1 MSPARQVLERLF
13 RRAESACRRG
23 ADARVSL
30 SMTHAADY
38 TSLRSLGEL
47 EAFHAAVALA
57 EREGAILVRREGR
70 SGDGSR
76 LLRLTVADP
85 AALARHLELPL
96 LGDQVAAAAR
106 ELEPWIARFPVIAE
120 ALEAWGQGRRVR
132 GVGAEAPADLAAAA
146 RAVAAREE
154 DAGHERVLRRESA
167 RLLGD
172 SKRLERLSAWLDL
185 LVTGELA
192 ASGWPKEDVW
202 AAIGLRREPQPM
214 LLAGDGTV
222 DLAGTTLP
230 LVRPYLGL
238 PVEHVQAV
246 ATRAAC
252 VLTIENLATF
262 HEAAVVAAGAPVL
275 LIYTGGMP
283 SPAWRAAY
291 VRILRGMDAQPSV
304 LHWGDIDEGGFRIAA
319 VLAQAVKDAACALR
333 PWMMSPADLPPDA
346 PGAREPTAA
355 SLARMCRWA
364 ERAGWNV
371 VAEALR
377 RRPVQ
382 LEQESLVPLLPTGSV
397 CTRS

>member
-1 MSPARQVLERLF
+1 
-13 RRAESACRRG
+13 
-23 ADARVSL
+23 
-30 SMTHAADY
+30 
-38 TSLRSLGEL
+38 
-47 EAFHAAVALA
+47 
-57 EREGAILVRREGR
+57 
-70 SGDGSR
+70 
-76 LLRLTVADP
+76 
-85 AALARHLELPL
+85 
-96 LGDQVAAAAR
+96 
-106 ELEPWIARFPVIAE
+106 
-120 ALEAWGQGRRVR
+120 
-132 GVGAEAPADLAAAA
+132 
-146 RAVAAREE
+146 
-154 DAGHERVLRRESA
+154 
-167 RLLGD
+167 
-172 SKRLERLSAWLDL
+172 
-185 LVTGELA
+185 
-192 ASGWPKEDVW
+192 
-202 AAIGLRREPQPM
+202 M

-238 PVEHVQAV
+238 PVERVQAV

-319 VLAQAVKDAACALR
+319 VLAQAVKDAACVLR